1 MRSKQMVLIE
11 QAHEQHYCTKDAEI
25 ARKSP
30 PNCAETIEYSVV
42 RSYEQTEEYLTEVK
56 RARGLMRS
64 STVSTVEICPEAVL
78 SDSGRI
84 PDGLLRLRNV
94 GKTFGFTRVLQGVDL
109 DLARGETIALLGENG
124 AGKSTLSKIISG
136 VIRPDEDSEMI
147 LEGKSV
153 AFQAP
158 RDALAHGIALIPQ
171 ELAYVPHLSIADNVM
186 LNRWTGKFGLVTHRS
201 TRRAAE
207 QAAAYIGVDLGDISR
222 PMVRLTL
229 AERQIVEIVKALT
242 RRARIIVLDEPTAAL
257 SQEESRRLFG
267 VVARLNRDGVG
278 IIYVSHRM
286 DEVYEFSQR
295 VVVLRNGRKVADLVT
310 ARTSKSELIRH
321 MLGHDQHGKQAV
333 IAPVSSSTTALVVG
347 HWSRPGIPA
356 LADVSFTV
364 AANEIVCLYGLRGSG
379 AELVAQGLG
388 GARNDISGTFSLLGR
403 DGPIPPTPIK
413 ARKLGIGYVPAER
426 KREGLVLRRSIRENL
441 VSLVVSHMSRFGV
454 IRAGFERR
462 WAMEIGKRFD
472 VRYRRLEQPV
482 SQLSGGNQQKI
493 LLASRMAMA
502 PSFLVLQEPS
512 RGVDVGAR
520 AQIHSFLRD
529 IARTK
534 CPMLVVTSDIEEAV
548 ELSDRLI
555 VIREG
560 RVVGELSGGAKTQS
574 AAAALA
580 AGGI

>member
-1 MRSKQMVLIE
+1 M
-11 QAHEQHYCTKDAEI
+11 
-25 ARKSP
+25 
-30 PNCAETIEYSVV
+30 
-42 RSYEQTEEYLTEVK
+42 
-56 RARGLMRS
+56 
-64 STVSTVEICPEAVL
+64 
-78 SDSGRI
+78 SGSGQV
-84 PDGLLRLRNV
+84 PCGLLRLCNV

-136 VIRPDEDSEMI
+136 VIRPDDGGEMT
-147 LEGKSV
+147 LEGTSV

-186 LNRWTGKFGLVTHRS
+186 LNRWTGRLGVVTHRS
-201 TRRAAE
+201 TRQAAERAA
-207 QAAAYIGVDLGDISR
+207 AGIGVDLGDVSR

-229 AERQIVEIVKALT
+229 AERQIVEIVKALS
-242 RRARIIVLDEPTAAL
+242 RQARIIVLDEPTAAL
-257 SQEESRRLFG
+257 SQEESRRLFD
-267 VVARLNRDGVG
+267 VVGRLNRDGVG

-286 DEVYEFSQR
+286 DEVYEFSRR
-295 VVVLRNGRKVADLVT
+295 VVVLRNGRKVADLAT
-310 ARTSKSELIRH
+310 AGTSKSELIRH
-321 MLGHDQHGKQAV
+321 MLGHDQHGKRAR
-333 IAPVSSSTTALVVG
+333 IASVTSSKAATLVVSN
-347 HWSRPGIPA
+347 WSRRGIPS
-356 LADVSFTV
+356 LAGVSFTV

-388 GARNDISGTFSLLGR
+388 GARSDISGAFSLHGR
-403 DGPIPPTPIK
+403 DGPIPSTPIQ
-413 ARKLGIGYVPAER
+413 ARKLGVGYVPAER
-426 KREGLVLRRSIRENL
+426 KREGLVLKRSIRENL
-441 VSLVVSHMSRFGV
+441 VSLVLPHMSRFGV
-454 IRAGFERR
+454 VRVGFERR
-462 WAMEIGKRFD
+462 WASEIGKRFD
-472 VRYRRLEQPV
+472 VRYRRLDQPV

-534 CPMLVVTSDIEEAV
+534 CPMVVVTSDIEEAV

-560 RVVGELSGGAKTQS
+560 RVAGELSGGAKTQA